1 MIENATNNRPETPH
15 ILIVD
20 DEESLR
26 NLLAELLTD
35 LGYQTTT
42 AKSTEEALGLFE
54 KTPYPLVITDI
65 HMGGLSGI
73 ELMQIIKTHNNDT
86 QILVITS
93 HASLDTALL
102 ALRAGAYDYLT
113 KPFET
118 LELLINA
125 VKRALEK
132 YALTTSNRQLT
143 QRLKAGNTNI
153 QTDINNEERILL
165 VDDDT
170 SLRELLAELLTDAG
184 YQVTT
189 AKSTEE
195 ALGHF
200 ERTPY
205 PMVITDICMGGL
217 NGIDLLQI
225 IKQHR
230 EDTQVLII
238 TSYASFDTAL
248 AALRAGAYDYLCKP
262 FDELELIATTV
273 KRAFEK
279 IRLLTENR
287 RLREQLTNSPAPTK
301 NQP

>member
-1 MIENATNNRPETPH
+1 
-15 ILIVD
+15 
-20 DEESLR
+20 
-26 NLLAELLTD
+26 
-35 LGYQTTT
+35 
-42 AKSTEEALGLFE
+42 
-54 KTPYPLVITDI
+54 
-65 HMGGLSGI
+65 
-73 ELMQIIKTHNNDT
+73 MQIIKTHNNDT

>member
-1 MIENATNNRPETPH
+1 MIESATNRPETPR

-35 LGYQTTT
+35 MGYQTTT
-42 AKSTEEALGLFE
+42 AKSTEEALRLFE
-54 KTPYPLVITDI
+54 KKPYPLVITDI

-73 ELMQIIKTHNNDT
+73 ELMQIIKTHNSDT

-93 HASLDTALL
+93 HASLNTALL
-102 ALRAGAYDYLT
+102 ALHAGAYDYLT

-118 LELLINA
+118 LELLTNA
-125 VKRALEK
+125 VKRALERHT
-132 YALTTSNRQLT
+132 LTTSNRQLT

-153 QTDINNEERILL
+153 QTDLNNEERILL

-262 FDELELIATTV
+262 FDELELITTTV

-279 IRLLTENR
+279 IRLLAENR
-287 RLREQLTNSPAPTK
+287 RLIKQLTHNPAPTK
-301 NQP
+301 NQN